1 MASRLGP
8 FVFFFALTVAAASL
22 PCLQSAA
29 FARGL
34 DSNSQAEAKEAT
46 RLYKAGQYE
55 EAAKLF
61 AQLTVDHPDMP
72 IFERSLGAC
81 FYYLHRPEPALSNLR
96 NYLRD
101 RKDVPADDKEV
112 VDHWIGEMERLEA
125 QNKAAAAPAKDAT
138 SAVGTALGPHPT
150 AGLAASGDKPAG
162 VDLSAQPDSNAGK
175 PPIYKTWW
183 LWTGAAAVVT
193 AGVVTAVLL
202 VNRSSNLCDGASL
215 ACRGVK

>member
-8 FVFFFALTVAAASL
+8 FVFFFALTVATASL
-22 PCLQSAA
+22 PCVQSAA
-29 FARGL
+29 FARGMN
-34 DSNSQAEAKEAT
+34 SNSQAEAKEAT

-61 AQLTVDHPDMP
+61 AKLAVDHPDMP

-101 RKDVPADDKEV
+101 RADVPADDKEV
-112 VDHWIGEMERLEA
+112 VDRWIAEMEKLDA
-125 QNKAAAAPAKDAT
+125 QNKASAAPATEAAPTGAT
-138 SAVGTALGPHPT
+138 ASGPPLTAALAV
-150 AGLAASGDKPAG
+150 SGDKPAG
-162 VDLSAQPDSNAGK
+162 VDLSAQPSSNTGK
-175 PPIYKTWW
+175 PIYKTWW

-193 AGVVTAVLL
+193 AGVVATILL
-202 VNRSSNLCDGASL
+202 MNRSSNPCDGASL
-215 ACRGVK
+215 ACRGVQ